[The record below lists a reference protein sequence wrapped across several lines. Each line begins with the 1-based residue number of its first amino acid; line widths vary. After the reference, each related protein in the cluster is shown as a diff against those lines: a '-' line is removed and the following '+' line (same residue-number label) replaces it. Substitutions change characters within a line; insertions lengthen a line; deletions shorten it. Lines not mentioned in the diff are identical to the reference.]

1 MRVLAKAFFQK
12 HPDLSLAVLAMR
24 DNAEGLDL
32 APWGVPAEVL
42 EPAEHRELVEQ
53 YLRLNHHAFRSLPL
67 PRWVL
72 SDLYLLPGVIG
83 LVMGPASRLDPEA
96 RAVAR
101 AGEGRAILAAYV
113 GAPSVVPGRF
123 VGVSLIGFSAG
134 LGAGAWAKALTLKMV
149 RATSLRGVTQW
160 DTGSLKVHTR
170 MGPLRVV
177 GPAPGGHELGGQSF
191 VYECDLSDEAR
202 LAAAM
207 QRSLP
212 PQPSVAVPADDA
224 ETLGR
229 ISEAAARGE
238 RHVIL
243 PPGLDA
249 QGRVVFGANSAA
261 LLAPANGPG
270 HEQGRPRPAAG

>member
-1 MRVLAKAFFQK
+1 MRAQAHAFFSQ

-24 DNAEGLDL
+24 ENAEGLDR
-32 APWGVPAEVL
+32 APWGVNAEVL
-42 EPAEHRELVEQ
+42 DPAVHRDLVEQ

-83 LVMGPASRLDPEA
+83 LVLGPASRLDPEA

-101 AGEGRAILAAYV
+101 AGEGPAILAAYV
-113 GAPSVVPGRF
+113 GAPSLVPGRF
-123 VGVSLIGFSAG
+123 IGVSLIGFSAG

-170 MGPLRVV
+170 MGALRVV

-191 VYECDLSDEAR
+191 VYECDLSDETQLELAMRRALPERPTAR
-202 LAAAM
+202 
-207 QRSLP
+207 
-212 PQPSVAVPADDA
+212 VPTKDA
-224 ETLGR
+224 ESLAR
-229 ISEAAARGE
+229 IVGGAARGE

-249 QGRVVFGANSAA
+249 EGRVVFAA
-261 LLAPANGPG
+261 DRA
-270 HEQGRPRPAAG
+270 

>member
-1 MRVLAKAFFQK
+1 MRALAQAFFRK
-12 HPDLSLAVLAMR
+12 HGDLSLAVLALR
-24 DNAEGLDL
+24 DNAAGLDL
-32 APWGVPAEVL
+32 SPWDIPVEVL
-42 EPAEHRELVEQ
+42 EPSENRELVEQ
-53 YLRLNHHAFRSLPL
+53 YLRLNHHAFRTLPL

-72 SDLYLLPGVIG
+72 SDLYLMPGVIG
-83 LVMGPASRLDPEA
+83 LVLGPASRLEPEA

-123 VGVSLIGFSAG
+123 VGVSLIGFSSG
-134 LGAGAWAKALTLKMV
+134 LGAGAWAKVLTLKMV

-191 VYECDLSDEAR
+191 AYECDLTDESV

-212 PQPSVAVPADDA
+212 PQPSVAVPSEDV

-229 ISEAAARGE
+229 IAEAAARGE
-238 RHVIL
+238 RHLIL
-243 PPGLDA
+243 PPGLDG
-249 QGRVVFGANSAA
+249 QGRVIFGANTAA
-261 LLAPANGPG
+261 LLAPANAVDDEPG
-270 HEQGRPRPAAG
+270 TFAG